1 MHTHA
6 YGDSTL
12 IPTTCGV
19 PANTMAGAGPSKADY
34 DAFKGFPNIGFIVQ
48 KGAPGKPAYLYRFN
62 NPGDKANHSKR
73 WSLDSDASG
82 NSSCFIVD
90 SNWKH

>member
-1 MHTHA
+1 
-6 YGDSTL
+6 
-12 IPTTCGV
+12 
-19 PANTMAGAGPSKADY
+19 MAGAGPSKADY